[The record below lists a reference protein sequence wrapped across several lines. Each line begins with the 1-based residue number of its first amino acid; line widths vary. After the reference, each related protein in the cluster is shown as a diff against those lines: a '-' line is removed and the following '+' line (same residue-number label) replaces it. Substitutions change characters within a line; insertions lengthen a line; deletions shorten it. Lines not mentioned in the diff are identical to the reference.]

1 MMMMMFI
8 DVINR
13 LASRGRYICDTTLS
27 DIYPV
32 FIRGPW
38 RETDRG
44 KSVIVMEVPIL
55 RIPLS
60 PQKKTNIRTNRQTF
74 VSLVNYCKLKPISG
88 QQDHLNVN
96 TRERKTENIIQIY
109 NIKNRDNTAKR
120 FNVQQNDEYVFFRVS
135 I

>member
-1 MMMMMFI
+1 MMMMMVI

-13 LASRGRYICDTTLS
+13 LALRGIGTFVIRRSRIN
-27 DIYPV
+27 PV

-60 PQKKTNIRTNRQTF
+60 PQKTTNIRTNRHSF
-74 VSLVNYCKLKPISG
+74 VSLV
-88 QQDHLNVN
+88 
-96 TRERKTENIIQIY
+96 
-109 NIKNRDNTAKR
+109 
-120 FNVQQNDEYVFFRVS
+120 
-135 I
+135 